1 MNQRR
6 TKERPKN
13 SELGNVLFVKIDY
26 PPLHPTIRLALD
38 SLPSRVSRFPLQG
51 AARSTNYSE
60 HSERSTGAADL
71 NSLPPAEGAHPH
83 EVTPPALRAH
93 NLGVADH
100 ASKLSGVPDNARGVI
115 GCS

>member
-51 AARSTNYSE
+51 AARSTIYSE

-71 NSLPPAEGAHPH
+71 NLSLSI
-83 EVTPPALRAH
+83 ALR
-93 NLGVADH
+93 G
-100 ASKLSGVPDNARGVI
+100 PR
-115 GCS
+115 